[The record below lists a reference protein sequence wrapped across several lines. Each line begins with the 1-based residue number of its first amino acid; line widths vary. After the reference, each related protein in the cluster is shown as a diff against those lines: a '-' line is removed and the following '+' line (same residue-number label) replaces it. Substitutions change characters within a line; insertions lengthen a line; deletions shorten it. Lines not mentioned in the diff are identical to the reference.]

1 VPCQHQEHDPQ
12 RSEFLPVSQRKS
24 KTAQPPLA
32 QGPELQN
39 CDCIAIIELL
49 RRLQAAHVPLPT
61 HNSPLC
67 LECGKCRDRDCRA
80 PHIGKR
86 MVQAMRRTLSG
97 LGSKARKRRAVA
109 ICQCD
114 SFQQLK
120 ASSHQSTRQA
130 TSRSELD
137 TQATSL
143 SELDTQASSLSEL
156 DTQASSLSELD
167 TQASSLLELDA
178 EPRQIME
185 AHSRARFEAPT
196 NLIVKPSEL
205 CDNQIAFHPSCDPH
219 LSSQTRISPRSAQE
233 CSSSFGLSSPGSG
246 IPDQHTNQ
254 SSFTSLGVSSLSEPD
269 SSAQSSSGPFDT
281 LHRSNAISRSKNELD
296 IGYSSTVH
304 YLSGEDDNL
313 ATSCMTDALGCDSPS
328 TLVDEAVILQSLT
341 DTGHALSINTQ
352 DISLQVDHKRIVAHP
367 SFIDA
372 EIPTPSFRQR
382 VDSDKCCGNGQASDD
397 QELPGAVEGL
407 ICVCHGLKC
416 FPRLPSRAPT
426 SPDTPYQDQLQ
437 AQSVSHRELCQ
448 RLPDCYNIVVSSSVL
463 LLQDAGDSIGK
474 TFATIFC
481 DIPSYR
487 TALAS
492 LRSLNLGA
500 LPSQPSSIL
509 SILFLY
515 AAVVMASMD
524 GEQKKVN
531 SEAIFA
537 EGLLWSQRIHDPV
550 ERRVFEEI
558 VGYLWLPEPL
568 QGYDQKS
575 HSWTCS
581 LKAYCP
587 RSLSELHETADSL
600 GNLPNETAA
609 SYRLRAG
616 RLPHACYNHIYC
628 G

>member
-1 VPCQHQEHDPQ
+1 MIIHTATLLVDWLFSYASTSDQVPSCSGHITFVPCQHQEHDPR
-12 RSEFLPVSQRKS
+12 RSEFLPASQRKS
-24 KTAQPPLA
+24 KTAQPPLT
-32 QGPELQN
+32 QGPEFQS

-49 RRLQAAHVPLPT
+49 RRLQAAYVPLPT

-97 LGSKARKRRAVA
+97 LGSKARKRRAVVN
-109 ICQCD
+109 CQCD

-120 ASSHQSTRQA
+120 ASSHQSTTQA
-130 TSRSELD
+130 TSR
-137 TQATSL
+137 
-143 SELDTQASSLSEL
+143 
-156 DTQASSLSELD
+156 SELD

-178 EPRQIME
+178 EPRQIVE

-219 LSSQTRISPRSAQE
+219 LSSQTRVSPRSAQE

-254 SSFTSLGVSSLSEPD
+254 SSFTSPGVSSLSEPD
-269 SSAQSSSGPFDT
+269 SSAQSSFGPFDT
-281 LHRSNAISRSKNELD
+281 LHRSNAISRSKNALD
-296 IGYSSTVH
+296 SGYSSIVK
-304 YLSGEDDNL
+304 YPSSEDDNL
-313 ATSCMTDALGCDSPS
+313 ATSCMTD
-328 TLVDEAVILQSLT
+328 EAGIWQSLP

-352 DISLQVDHKRIVAHP
+352 DLSLQVDHKRIVAHP
-367 SFIDA
+367 SVLDA
-372 EIPTPSFRQR
+372 EISTPSFRQM
-382 VDSDKCCGNGQASDD
+382 VHSDKCCGNGQASDD
-397 QELPGAVEGL
+397 QTLPGAVEGS

-426 SPDTPYQDQLQ
+426 SADTPYQDQLQ
-437 AQSVSHRELCQ
+437 AQLVSHRELGQ
-448 RLPDCYNIVVSSSVL
+448 RLSDCYSIIVSRSILS
-463 LLQDAGDSIGK
+463 LQDAGESIFQ
-474 TFATIFC
+474 TFETILGG
-481 DIPSYR
+481 IPSYR

-492 LRSLNLGA
+492 LRSLILGD
-500 LPSQPSSIL
+500 LPSQSSSIL

-515 AAVVMASMD
+515 AAIAMASMD
-524 GEQKKVN
+524 GKQQRVN

-537 EGLLWSQRIHDPV
+537 EGLLWSQRIHHDLQ
-550 ERRVFEEI
+550 RRVFEEI
-558 VGYLWLPEPL
+558 VGYLWLPKPV

-587 RSLSELHETADSL
+587 RSLSELHETMDSL
-600 GNLPNETAA
+600 GNLSNETAA
-609 SYRLRAG
+609 SHRLRAG
-616 RLPHACYNHIYC
+616 RLPLACYNHIC
-628 G
+628 CE